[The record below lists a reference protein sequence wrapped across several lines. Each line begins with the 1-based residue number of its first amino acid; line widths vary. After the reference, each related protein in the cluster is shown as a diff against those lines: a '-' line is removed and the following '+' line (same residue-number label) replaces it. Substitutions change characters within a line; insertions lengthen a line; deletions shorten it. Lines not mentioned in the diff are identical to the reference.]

1 MIGYLRGI
9 VMLLKKFALKTWPCI
24 VIFALF
30 SCYSGPKNT
39 DDPMNYSDIFLSKR
53 VVYNIDV
60 HIFNKDIALL
70 KQNVFDA
77 IFQNDGQIIRE
88 DITINTHRTTVSMPR
103 NSSAD
108 FLLKI
113 RSFGVVVSENI
124 QGSSI
129 GEYFGDTERRLTYT
143 KNILE
148 KCNDLL
154 QNATDISDRLM
165 LEKEINNAKM
175 EIEAMERGK
184 QEMESRI
191 ENNTIVIL
199 MANK

>member
-1 MIGYLRGI
+1 MF
-9 VMLLKKFALKTWPCI
+9 LKKIALKTGPCI
-24 VIFALF
+24 IIFALF

-39 DDPMNYSDIFLSKR
+39 DNQINYSDIFLSKM
-53 VVYNIDV
+53 VVYDV
-60 HIFNKDIALL
+60 NVRISNKDIALL

-77 IFQNDGQIIRE
+77 IFEHDGKIIRD
-88 DITINTHRTTVSMPR
+88 DITINTYMTTVSMPR
-103 NSSAD
+103 NSAAD

-113 RSFGVVVSENI
+113 RTFGVVFDENI
-124 QGSSI
+124 HGSSI
-129 GEYFGDTERRLTYT
+129 GEYFGDTERRLAYT

-154 QNATDISDRLM
+154 QNATDISDKLM

-199 MANK
+199 MVNQ